1 MNIRP
6 IKTSQEFLL
15 PPPIYTSE
23 IIAEATAK
31 DGTLFRIMLGLS
43 EGEVRHIRQYALD
56 ESDEALAMTS
66 DRKRFGEGSYE
77 DWYQKNRT
85 PFALIHA
92 KTGKVAAFA
101 WFGPKPLGRKSMK
114 YLSKEEQNED
124 EVKANSENWHTISYR
139 SYGAFRGTGLMT
151 PFVTYVTDFY
161 ANAIQGVKIWAII
174 NADNPASAA
183 LARKIGFK
191 SVGEENSDP
200 AFLVMIRE

>member
-6 IKTSQEFLL
+6 IKTPKEFLL
-15 PPPIYTSE
+15 PPPIFTSE

-31 DGTLFRIMLGLS
+31 GGALFRITLGLN
-43 EGEVRHIRQYALD
+43 EDGVQQIRQYALD

-77 DWYQKNRT
+77 TWYQKNRT

-92 KTGKVAAFA
+92 HTGKVAAFA
-101 WFGPKPLGRKSMK
+101 WFGPKPLGKKSMK
-114 YLSKEEQNED
+114 YLSQEEQHED
-124 EVKANSENWHTISYR
+124 TVKANSENWHTISYR

-161 ANAIQGVKIWAII
+161 TNAMEGAKIWAII

-183 LARKIGFK
+183 LAQKIGFK

-200 AFLVMIRE
+200 EFLVMVKE